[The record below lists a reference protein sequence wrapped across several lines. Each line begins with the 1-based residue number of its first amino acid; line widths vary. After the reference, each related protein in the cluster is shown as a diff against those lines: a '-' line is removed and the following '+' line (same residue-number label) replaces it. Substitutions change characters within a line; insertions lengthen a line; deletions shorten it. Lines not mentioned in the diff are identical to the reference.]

1 MVDASFTLLDSNHRK
16 SRLSASF
23 FRAICADAGY
33 PCTETSIDEDIGGVD
48 ATIDL
53 SEAPLRVQLKATS
66 AIQPTDKG
74 LRFHIKQEWVEK
86 WNRSALP
93 VYLIV
98 LVLDSVDSWVE
109 HQAQQTVLKGKAY
122 WYNVSNLAA
131 GTRSLLIPNTN
142 RIHED
147 TLKQW
152 AIKELEGGYGG

>member
-1 MVDASFTLLDSNHRK
+1 MAGVDFTLLDSNLRK

-23 FRAICADAGY
+23 FRAICADAGF
-33 PCTETSIDEDIGGVD
+33 PCEETSIDEDIGGVD

-74 LRFHIKQEWVEK
+74 LRFHIKQEWIEK

-98 LVLDSVDSWVE
+98 LVLDPVDSWVE

-122 WYNVSNLAA
+122 WYNVSNLAD
-131 GTRSLLIPNTN
+131 GTKSLLIPNTN
-142 RIHED
+142 RIHAD
-147 TLKQW
+147 TLRQW
-152 AIKELEGGYGG
+152 AIKEVKGGYGG